1 MRGFTLRSITVFT
14 TFAAGL
20 AAATAGAQARS
31 GDHPDGGMDA
41 QLAALFGEERAAL
54 ESVAPGHMQKLT
66 AAPDDAAAVNGEPYG
81 TTWLQQFPA
90 EGDTQWKCLAG
101 ALYHEA
107 RGESI
112 KGQFAV
118 AEVILN
124 RVDAVE
130 YPDTVC
136 DVVYQ
141 GSENGSGCQFSFTCD
156 GNSERIAE
164 PAAYERAGR
173 IAHAI
178 LGPVPNGL
186 TDGATHFHTTAVA
199 PRWSRVFERTARIGA
214 HLFYRQPVRLTS
226 N

>member
-1 MRGFTLRSITVFT
+1 MRGFKGQGII
-14 TFAAGL
+14 
-20 AAATAGAQARS
+20 AATALAAGVAATASAVAARDTEQT
-31 GDHPDGGMDA
+31 GDGLDS
-41 QLAALFGEERAAL
+41 QLASLFGQEHAAL
-54 ESVAPGHMQKLT
+54 DGMAPDHLLRLT
-66 AAPDDAAAVNGEPYG
+66 AAPDAEAPDSTPYG
-81 TTWLQQFPA
+81 AAWLRQFPHD
-90 EGDTQWKCLAG
+90 GDAQWECMAG

-112 KGQFAV
+112 EGQFAV

-130 YPDTVC
+130 YPDSIC

-141 GSENGSGCQFSFTCD
+141 GSANGGGCQFSFACD

-164 PAAYERAGR
+164 PGAYTRAGR

-178 LGPVPNGL
+178 LGPVPRGL

-199 PRWSRVFERTARIGA
+199 PRWSRAFERTAQIGA